1 MGLDLGTERV
11 GVAISNTDR
20 TVATPLEVV
29 VKTLEE
35 VGEMNGADEKLKELD
50 EKIERLKTKRRRL
63 DAQRKQRSRKE
74 ETRRKILL
82 GSMLLE
88 VMKHPQWRDTI
99 KPMIKGYLKRKGD
112 QELFTEEWWEKRFGA
127 SEKSG

>member
-1 MGLDLGTERV
+1 M
-11 GVAISNTDR
+11 S
-20 TVATPLEVV
+20 
-29 VKTLEE
+29 
-35 VGEMNGADEKLKELD
+35 GADEKLKELD

-88 VMKHPQWRDTI
+88 VMKHPQWMDTI
-99 KPMIKGYLKRKGD
+99 KPMMEEYLTREGD
-112 QELFTEEWWEKRFGA
+112 QALFTEEWWEERFGV
-127 SEKSG
+127 SEESG

>member
-1 MGLDLGTERV
+1 M
-11 GVAISNTDR
+11 
-20 TVATPLEVV
+20 
-29 VKTLEE
+29 TLEE
-35 VGEMNGADEKLKELD
+35 VREMSGTDQKLKELD

-99 KPMIKGYLKRKGD
+99 KPMMKGYLTREVD
-112 QELFTEEWWEKRFGA
+112 QSLFTDEWWEEHFGN
-127 SEKSG
+127 SGNLG